1 MLKDALFNTL
11 REKLMNEF
19 AGAFAS
25 GELFFEKDNRGFM
38 SLFRRTPKNR
48 YHISKRVALDGTT
61 WYIIWGKATREV
73 LSDKKFFVSKH
84 RTASEAKIALCQG
97 KYM

>member
-1 MLKDALFNTL
+1 MNILD
-11 REKLMNEF
+11 RRLMKEF

-25 GELFFEKDNRGFM
+25 GELFFEKDGRGFM

-48 YHISKRVALDGTT
+48 YHISKRVALDGIT
-61 WYIIWGKATREV
+61 WYIIWGKANSEV

-97 KYM
+97 EYI